1 MIVDFLLLPQPGSPE
16 LLDLIASGP
25 HRVLYDFL
33 HERKNDPPT
42 MVEIRAHAA
51 AVAWASHSQT
61 DRRVRDLRDV
71 YGIEVPC
78 RRIDGKPRYVLE
90 GLRDPTEP
98 RRIGISRR
106 LRAQVLLGQRCAQ
119 CGKTPNEDGVKLEVD
134 HKLPLKWGGDSDIDN
149 LQALCHECN
158 NGKRDYFTS
167 IDQHTDKIR
176 AAATWLEPH
185 KRIGEALKAFE
196 AAGELAPSQII
207 AVVACM
213 HQFQEDW
220 QKRMR
225 ELKVLD
231 WQYSVHYRYEDGRKR
246 SYYELTA
253 WTQWP
258 HGDVAAEIRQRE
270 KARKADKKSA
280 SS

>member
-51 AVAWASHSQT
+51 AVAGASHSQT

-106 LRAQVLLGQRCAQ
+106 LRAHVLLSQRCAQ

-231 WQYSVHYRYEDGRKR
+231 WQYRVHYRYEDGRKR

-253 WTQWP
+253 WTPWP
-258 HGDVAAEIRQRE
+258 HGDVAAEIRRRE
-270 KARKADKKSA
+270 RARKADKKSA

>member
-1 MIVDFLLLPQPGSPE
+1 MIADFLLLPQPGSPE
-16 LLDLIASGP
+16 LYDLIASDQ
-25 HRVLYDFL
+25 HRVLYNFL
-33 HERKNDPPT
+33 HDRKDDPPT

-51 AVAWASHSQT
+51 TVAGASRSQT

-71 YGIEVPC
+71 YGIEVSC
-78 RRIDGKPRYVLE
+78 RRINGKSKYILE
-90 GLRDPTEP
+90 GLRDPSVP
-98 RRIGISRR
+98 RRIAISRR
-106 LRAQVLLGQRCAQ
+106 LRAQVLLSQRCAQ
-119 CGKTPNEDGVKLEVD
+119 CGKTPNDDAIKLEVD
-134 HKLPLKWGGDSDIDN
+134 HKLPLTWGGDSDIDN

-167 IDQHTDKIR
+167 IDQHADKMR
-176 AAATWLEPH
+176 AAASWLEPH

-225 ELKVLD
+225 ELKELG
-231 WQYSVHYRYEDGRKR
+231 WQYRVHYRYEDGRKR
-246 SYYELTA
+246 SHYELTA
-253 WTQWP
+253 WTPWP
-258 HGDVAAEIRQRE
+258 HGDIAAEIRRRE
-270 KARKADKKSA
+270 RARKADKKSA